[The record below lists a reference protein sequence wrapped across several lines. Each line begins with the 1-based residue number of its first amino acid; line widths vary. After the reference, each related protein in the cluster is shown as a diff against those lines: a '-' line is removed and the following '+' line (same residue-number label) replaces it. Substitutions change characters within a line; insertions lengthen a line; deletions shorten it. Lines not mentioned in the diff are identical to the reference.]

1 MSWERVESK
10 QKPTK
15 ARERI
20 RGFMPF
26 TTDANVEGRLEEIRI
41 NRETNRG
48 YYLLRATKSATV
60 NVQDE
65 DSLTGQGKAQI
76 GEIIGLRKTGATKVL
91 SDLAIGTLV
100 SVTYLGMEDREG
112 LNPRTG
118 KIEMHPYHNLSIDVY
133 KPESEEIA

>member
-1 MSWERVESK
+1 
-10 QKPTK
+10 
-15 ARERI
+15 
-20 RGFMPF
+20 MPF